1 MVPGAA
7 PAAGDVKRV
16 PPTPFESI
24 ESAQEYLTLLA
35 GEVEAAGAEIEADLQ
50 DALLERAERRVDA
63 LHVVDYK
70 LRQLLQQ
77 LVASRRILNDLR
89 MLRRVLTTNPEP
101 AVLSQQSEKAQA
113 T

>member
-7 PAAGDVKRV
+7 PAAVVVKPV
-16 PPTPFESI
+16 PATPFESI

-35 GEVEAAGAEIEADLQ
+35 REVEAANAEIETDLRE
-50 DALLERAERRVDA
+50 ALLERAERRIDA

-101 AVLSQQSEKAQA
+101 VVVSQRSAEDSA